1 MKTNKNPY
9 EILGLKE
16 GASKDE
22 IRRAY
27 RNLAKKYHPDQY
39 ENNPLKELAEEK
51 MREAN
56 EAYEVLTKNKDAY
69 NYNSNDYSNDFN
81 IYESIR
87 IDISNRNF
95 AAAEQKLNN
104 CSVRNAEWNFLMGI
118 INIEKGWYDS
128 AYRYFTTACNLDPT
142 NMEYRQA
149 FARFN
154 NLNNSYRQ
162 SYYNKKNNDRDLCNI
177 CTTLYCLD
185 CCCECMGGDF
195 ISCC

>member
-9 EILGLKE
+9 EILGLNE

-104 CSVRNAEWNFLMGI
+104 CSVRNAEWNFLM
-118 INIEKGWYDS
+118 
-128 AYRYFTTACNLDPT
+128 
-142 NMEYRQA
+142 
-149 FARFN
+149 
-154 NLNNSYRQ
+154 
-162 SYYNKKNNDRDLCNI
+162 
-177 CTTLYCLD
+177 
-185 CCCECMGGDF
+185 
-195 ISCC
+195 